1 MVLFLEL
8 WGDCWVE
15 GWPAL
20 VLLLK
25 RQRKEW
31 RRQICCLPSCA
42 WGCLWTFENHP
53 LGFMQSA
60 QMFWFRHSGPSPL
73 TFSHKFSSWVFPGPA
88 SLLSPHSPLSP
99 HLIFSSCSAKLF
111 LSAKLLSCYLL
122 YYRFSWG
129 TFLDLSGLA
138 TGFYPLPLLSLGAK
152 REQENLTYRKEQCFL
167 LVNLLIKL
175 WVSNPWWLFF
185 CFAWGSRAEF
195 VCQLCYIKDKRQSLN
210 RASATL
216 HHSRVSLSILHPVCS
231 LLLVINLAGRSC

>member
-8 WGDCWVE
+8 RGDCWVE

-99 HLIFSSCSAKLF
+99 HLF
-111 LSAKLLSCYLL
+111 LLLLSQVISICKTSLL
-122 YYRFSWG
+122 
-129 TFLDLSGLA
+129 LS
-138 TGFYPLPLLSLGAK
+138 PLLS
-152 REQENLTYRKEQCFL
+152 FL
-167 LVNLLIKL
+167 MRDFSGLEWFGHWIL
-175 WVSNPWWLFF
+175 PF
-185 CFAWGSRAEF
+185 
-195 VCQLCYIKDKRQSLN
+195 
-210 RASATL
+210 ASAFL
-216 HHSRVSLSILHPVCS
+216 GGKERAREPHLPKGAVFSPGEF
-231 LLLVINLAGRSC
+231 AY